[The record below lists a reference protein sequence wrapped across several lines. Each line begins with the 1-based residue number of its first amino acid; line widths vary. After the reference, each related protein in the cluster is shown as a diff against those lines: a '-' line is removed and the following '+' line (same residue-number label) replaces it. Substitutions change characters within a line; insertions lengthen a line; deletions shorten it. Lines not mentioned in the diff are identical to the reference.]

1 MDIILYFLPAVAVIG
16 GIMLLVGFKSKF
28 NKLTLVQKLGII
40 LVEIGVITPAVIDFA
55 TGFMQGVIKCAESF

>member
-16 GIMLLVGFKSKF
+16 GIMLLVGFKGKF

-40 LVEIGVITPAVIDFA
+40 LVEIGVITPAVIYFA

>member
-1 MDIILYFLPAVAVIG
+1 MDVILYFLPALAVIG

-55 TGFMQGVIKCAESF
+55 IGFMKGVIKCTEFF